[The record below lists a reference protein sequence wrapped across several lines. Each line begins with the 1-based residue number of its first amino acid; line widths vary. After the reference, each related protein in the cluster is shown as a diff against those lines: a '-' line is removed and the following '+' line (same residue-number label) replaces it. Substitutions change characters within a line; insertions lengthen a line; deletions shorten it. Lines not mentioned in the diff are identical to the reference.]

1 MSGRGIILLFLLVPF
16 PAQAQ
21 HASAS
26 APARDPSTPHFW
38 IDQAVECAL
47 QQRRRGADIDWIIEA
62 LAWSGDHKKL
72 RDILIDYEAR
82 ADRFEGLPPSQ
93 AMGYATC
100 AYGYARINDVAAS
113 DRTAGAA
120 SDLSPEIEGSM
131 RDALLL
137 MFALTAAARGNQQ
150 DVEDLAMLSDAPLD
164 RVRTYAAAAV
174 VASWQGNQN
183 AYATF
188 LASAR
193 RLATAIDDPRIRG
206 RALLGLKEA
215 QFDADDIDDLIETVD
230 LTGDVATRVVTY
242 ADIAERFRFKRPEL
256 SERMIRDAV
265 VLMPQLPPE
274 SRTITFGRLAQ
285 AAWHHPQLSA
295 RVRELA
301 PLAAAAQDSKPESI
315 WEMARSLAYLGDFEA
330 SMQALASVRPTTNP
344 TDRREQFTLAH
355 RLADVARALTTT
367 GRFDLAEQVTAG
379 LDFKGLHDEVS
390 SAIASGHVE
399 AGRIDEAL
407 KILETRV
414 TELSDRWSISMQIG
428 RRLSRL
434 GEFDRL
440 VRWTSQI
447 KDVDERKYACLGAA
461 MELAGRQFWNAWW
474 W

>member
-1 MSGRGIILLFLLVPF
+1 
-16 PAQAQ
+16 
-21 HASAS
+21 
-26 APARDPSTPHFW
+26 
-38 IDQAVECAL
+38 
-47 QQRRRGADIDWIIEA
+47 
-62 LAWSGDHKKL
+62 
-72 RDILIDYEAR
+72 
-82 ADRFEGLPPSQ
+82 
-93 AMGYATC
+93 
-100 AYGYARINDVAAS
+100 
-113 DRTAGAA
+113 
-120 SDLSPEIEGSM
+120 
-131 RDALLL
+131 

-285 AAWHHPQLSA
+285 AAWHHPQLST

-315 WEMARSLAYLGDFEA
+315 WKMARSLAYLGDFEA

-379 LDFKGLHDEVS
+379 LDFKGLHDE
-390 SAIASGHVE
+390 
-399 AGRIDEAL
+399 
-407 KILETRV
+407 
-414 TELSDRWSISMQIG
+414 ISMQIG